1 MGHGNFASKIQRR
14 DILRHLWEQ
23 SVGRAARQLGLW
35 NGFTARHHRFLCR
48 FSGHS
53 FAGRELRVSLISDAA
68 ILSEIVPG
76 LIARNA
82 AQFANERIEFRKVDI
97 VIDPLPEG
105 DLCIIRQVFQHPLE
119 QRYLHRPRESETVS
133 SVGRHG

>member
-1 MGHGNFASKIQRR
+1 MGTI
-14 DILRHLWEQ
+14 
-23 SVGRAARQLGLW
+23 GREGSQAVTSLGRVHSP
-35 NGFTARHHRFLCR
+35 TSSIPMYR

-119 QRYLHRPRESETVS
+119 RRYLHRPRESETVS